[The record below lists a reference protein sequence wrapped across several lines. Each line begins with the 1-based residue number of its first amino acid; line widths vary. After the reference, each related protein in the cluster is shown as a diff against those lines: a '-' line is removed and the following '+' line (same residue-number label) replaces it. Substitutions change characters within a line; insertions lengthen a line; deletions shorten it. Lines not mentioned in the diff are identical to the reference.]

1 MNDQFPPPSLS
12 NLGYTPTLAAELAEL
27 GAAATPGRIL
37 RIDGHRALVLSQ
49 EGEQEATL
57 PGRLRADPES
67 APTVGDWVALS
78 PVAATDRPVI
88 LARLSR
94 RTRLARGASGT
105 ATRIQVIAANVDR
118 VFIVMGLDGDFNPR
132 RAERYLTICG
142 DAGVEAVLLLT
153 KAGGCDDVGGRLAAC
168 RAIAP
173 PELVLGVHAI
183 DVIDGINPDVPADYT
198 GPGITVALLGSSGA
212 GKSTL
217 LNHLLGRERMATA
230 AVRSGDDRGRHTT
243 THRELVLLP
252 SGGVLIDNPGM
263 RELSLWLVGEGLE
276 RAFTD
281 VESVAR
287 GCRFSDC
294 SHNGE
299 PGCAV
304 QRAIDEGELDGDR
317 ATSYTRLRDEAEANA
332 RRRDERSRRADER
345 SQSKLYRRFQ
355 KERRRRKG

>member
-1 MNDQFPPPSLS
+1 LNDQFPHPSLS
-12 NLGYTPTLAAELAEL
+12 NLGYTPALATELLEL
-27 GAAATPGRIL
+27 GTAAIPGRIL
-37 RIDGHRALVLSQ
+37 RIDGHRALVLCD
-49 EGEQEATL
+49 EGELEATL

-67 APTVGDWVALS
+67 TPTVGDWVALS
-78 PVAATDRPVI
+78 PVAAADKPVI
-88 LARLSR
+88 LARLCR
-94 RTRLARGASGT
+94 RTRLARSAAGT

-142 DAGVEAVLLLT
+142 DTGVEAVLLLT
-153 KAGGCDDVGGRLAAC
+153 KAGGCDDVDARIAAC
-168 RAIAP
+168 QAIAP

-183 DVIDGINPDVPADYT
+183 DVIDGINPDVPARYT
-198 GPGITVALLGSSGA
+198 GPGITIALLGSSGA

-217 LNHLLGRERMATA
+217 LNHLLGRERMVTA
-230 AVRSGDDRGRHTT
+230 EVRSGDDRGRHTT

-263 RELSLWLVGEGLE
+263 RELALWLVGEGLE

-294 SHNGE
+294 SHCGE

-304 QRAIDEGELDGDR
+304 QRAIDEGELDRER
-317 ATSYTRLRDEAEANA
+317 ATSYARLRDEADANR
-332 RRRDERSRRADER
+332 RRRDKGRRRADER
-345 SQSKLYRRFQ
+345 NQSKLYRRIQ
-355 KERRRRKG
+355 KERRRQKG